1 MVALLSV
8 IAVLLGCI
16 AVLSLLVLLQLRSM
30 QADSR
35 GRMQAALD
43 ELEQAELELEF
54 LRSVHRD

>member
-35 GRMQAALD
+35 GRMQAALN